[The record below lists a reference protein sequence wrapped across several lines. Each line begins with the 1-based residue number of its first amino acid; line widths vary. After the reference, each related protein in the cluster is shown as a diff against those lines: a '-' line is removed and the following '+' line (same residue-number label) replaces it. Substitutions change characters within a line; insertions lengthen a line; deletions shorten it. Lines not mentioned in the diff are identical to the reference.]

1 MIIHIRPE
9 KVGGY
14 NNFKRIYMLC
24 LTAIEN
30 GNNIYIEFKDVTD
43 KTSTNVLDVKMILID
58 AKP

>member
-1 MIIHIRPE
+1 
-9 KVGGY
+9 
-14 NNFKRIYMLC
+14 MLC